1 VGESG
6 KKWEKLIY
14 FTPYFK
20 LMANLIGV
28 FDLKVDSKGR
38 FIFPASLRKQLL
50 DETETGFVMKRSI
63 FNQCIELFPFSTWQ
77 KEAEQVGKLNRFVKK
92 NNDFI
97 RMFMSGSRQVSTD
110 EAGRLLIPRDLMLF
124 GNIGK
129 DIVLASA
136 IDRIEIWSKD
146 AYEAFVAAGS
156 NTFPSLAEE
165 VMGLP
170 DNNAEKQ

>member
-1 VGESG
+1 
-6 KKWEKLIY
+6 
-14 FTPYFK
+14 
-20 LMANLIGV
+20 
-28 FDLKVDSKGR
+28 
-38 FIFPASLRKQLL
+38 
-50 DETETGFVMKRSI
+50 
-63 FNQCIELFPFSTWQ
+63 
-77 KEAEQVGKLNRFVKK
+77 
-92 NNDFI
+92 
-97 RMFMSGSRQVSTD
+97 
-110 EAGRLLIPRDLMLF
+110 MLF

>member
-1 VGESG
+1 M
-6 KKWEKLIY
+6 
-14 FTPYFK
+14 T
-20 LMANLIGV
+20 NLIGV

-38 FIFPASLRKQLL
+38 FILPASLRKQLS
-50 DETETGFVMKRSI
+50 DNPEGGFVMKRSI

-97 RMFMSGSRQVSTD
+97 RMFMSGSRQLNID

-124 GNIGK
+124 SNIEK

-146 AYEAFVAAGS
+146 AYEAFVATGS
-156 NTFPSLAEE
+156 DTFPSLAED

-170 DNNAEKQ
+170 CNNAEKP